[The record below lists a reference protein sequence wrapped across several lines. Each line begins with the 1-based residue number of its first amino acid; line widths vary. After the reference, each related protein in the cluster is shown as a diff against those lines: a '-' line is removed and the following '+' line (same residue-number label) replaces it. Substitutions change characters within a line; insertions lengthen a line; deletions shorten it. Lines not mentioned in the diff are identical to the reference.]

1 MKSSKSPFRF
11 ILGPLEKGDGPYSYR
26 PSHRKILIAVGV
38 LFAFLCGVLLYFA
51 SNTGGAAGYL
61 IPLLVFGT
69 VSAVTLIVGF
79 LGSDRAVAKIW
90 GQDKPGKN

>member
-1 MKSSKSPFRF
+1 MKSLKPLFQF
-11 ILGPLEKGDGPYSYR
+11 ILGPLEKGEGPYSYR
-26 PSHRKILIAVGV
+26 PSHRKILVAVGV
-38 LFAFLCGVLLYFA
+38 LFAFLCGVLIYFA
-51 SNTGGAAGYL
+51 STTGGATGYL

-90 GQDKPGKN
+90 GQDRPGGD

>member
-1 MKSSKSPFRF
+1 MKSSKSIFRF
-11 ILGPLEKGDGPYSYR
+11 ILDPLEKGDSPYAYK

-38 LFAFLCGVLLYFA
+38 LFALLCAVLLYFA
-51 SNTGGAAGYL
+51 GSSEGAAGYL

-79 LGSDRAVAKIW
+79 LGSDRAVARIW
-90 GQDKPGKN
+90 GQDKPGNN